1 MPAVIQA
8 DQIDGLI
15 KTTQRH
21 IERERKAS
29 IAERLT
35 EYVGAKMLFQEKKVT
50 VSDGYGIEWNMSTDH
65 SNTAMQVGL
74 FDTIAPAT
82 NLHQVR
88 FNLPW
93 RHTRA
98 HVSWDLREVAMN
110 RSPARILNVVKEKIF
125 EMDIAWIEQIE
136 NQFWGAPASGDDQS
150 VMGLNY
156 WVYTPLD
163 GGTSN
168 ATAPWTTTSTGG
180 RVNLNLV
187 GVAAGPG
194 GVSRVTYPRSAPWYQ
209 NYTNV
214 TYGDLFRKMRVG
226 MNEINFTTPVSYNK
240 LTDGNTRFGIY
251 CTMDDE
257 LSAADEAR
265 LQNENVGTDL
275 AFYDGRAVVRGTP
288 IKGVPK
294 LTEIDAARVTANHPF
309 LIIDWSQLRPFCLEG
324 FAPYEVTETGGSN
337 QPLTVTRARYMTWNM
352 RCYNGKSFAL
362 FTTNTTTGRYD
373 GAL

>member
-8 DQIDGLI
+8 DQLDGLI

-35 EYVGAKMLFQEKKVT
+35 EYVGARMLFQEKKVM

-88 FNLPW
+88 FNIPW

-98 HVSWDLREVAMN
+98 HVSWDLREIAMN
-110 RSPARILNVVKEKIF
+110 RSPARILNIMKEKIF
-125 EMDIAWIEQIE
+125 EMDVAWIEQIE
-136 NQFWGAPASGDDQS
+136 NQFWQGPSAGDDQS
-150 VMGLNY
+150 IFGILGY
-156 WVYTPLD
+156 WIFSPQDAGSSV
-163 GGTSN
+163 
-168 ATAPWTTTSTGG
+168 TSTNWDTTGVG
-180 RVNLNLV
+180 ARVNLNL
-187 GVAAGPG
+187 AAFPSGAG
-194 GVSRVTYPRSAPWYQ
+194 AVSRVTYDRSAPWYQ
-209 NYTNV
+209 KYTNV
-214 TYGDLFRKMRVG
+214 TYSDLFRKMRVG
-226 MNEINFTTPVSYNK
+226 FNAINFKTPVNYSK

-251 CTMDDE
+251 CTQADE

-265 LQNENVGTDL
+265 LQNENVGVDL
-275 AFYDGRAVVRGTP
+275 AFYDGKAVVRGVP
-288 IKGVPK
+288 ITGVPK
-294 LTEIDAARVTANHPF
+294 LDEIDNALATPRHPF
-309 LIIDWSQLRPFCLEG
+309 LVLDWSQLRPVCLEG

-352 RCYNGKSFAL
+352 RMWNGKTHAL
-362 FTTNTTTGRYD
+362 FTT
-373 GAL
+373 A